1 MTDLTDATVLHRASG
16 AVQATVDGDL
26 VLMSPADFHY
36 FGADGP
42 GAVIWDLV
50 DGVRTWAEILQVLG
64 EQFDGDPAVIR
75 AESENFVEALRAAGL
90 LTP

>member
-1 MTDLTDATVLHRASG
+1 MADLTEATVLQRATG

-42 GAVIWDLV
+42 GAVIWELI
-50 DGVRTWAEILQVLG
+50 DGVRTWGEIVAALG
-64 EQFDGDPAVIR
+64 ERFDGDPAVIR
-75 AESENFVEALRAAGL
+75 AESEQFVTALRAAGL